1 MFTFLKALGRNVG
14 DSLVEDD
21 KLELAREILDKA
33 STKKVDFVLPV
44 DAVTAREIAPGV
56 EKKVVMID
64 DGIPAGWKGLDIGPK
79 TVELF
84 ESKLADAKTVVWN
97 GPMGVF
103 EIDDFAKGTETIAKA
118 LAALKNAVTII
129 GGGDSAAAI
138 NKFGLAGEVSHVSTG
153 GGASLEMLEGREMP
167 GIESLAKYD
176 RKKKRRLM
184 VAGNWKMNKSPK
196 EARMFAGFLASS
208 IGEES
213 TVDVAVFPTSLAV
226 SGVADIMKDT
236 KIKVGVQNIYPAD
249 SGAFTGEISASML
262 TELYID
268 YVLVGHSERR
278 QLFGETDAQTNEKI
292 KAILKNG
299 LTPIF
304 CIGETLEERK
314 ANLTNSVLERQ
325 LKAGLMGFAKEEA
338 SRVIIAYEPVWAIG
352 TGVVATPDQAE
363 ETMKYI
369 RQFLAGLYDGD
380 FAESIRILYGGSI
393 KPDNFDSLVAMED
406 IDGGLV
412 GGASLLESFVQLVA
426 IARNHA

>member
-1 MFTFLKALGRNVG
+1 MAKKLTLKDVELKGKRVLVRVDFNVPLDKTTGEVTDDTRIVAAIPTIEYITEKGGKAILVSHLGRPKGGKDPKYTLKNVAFRLEKLIGKPVKFVGDCIGPEVEKAVSDMKDGEILLLENVRFYPEEEKNNPEFAAKLAAFADIHVNDAFGTAHRGHASNVGVAAHLVSVAGFLMEKEVEMLSMAIENPEHPYVVILGGAKVSDKIGVITNLLEKADRILIGGAMMFTFLKALGRNVG

-33 STKKVDFVLPV
+33 SIKKVDFVLPV

-167 GIESLAKYD
+167 GIESLANTTG
-176 RKKKRRLM
+176 KK
-184 VAGNWKMNKSPK
+184 
-196 EARMFAGFLASS
+196 
-208 IGEES
+208 
-213 TVDVAVFPTSLAV
+213 
-226 SGVADIMKDT
+226 
-236 KIKVGVQNIYPAD
+236 
-249 SGAFTGEISASML
+249 
-262 TELYID
+262 
-268 YVLVGHSERR
+268 
-278 QLFGETDAQTNEKI
+278 NE
-292 KAILKNG
+292 
-299 LTPIF
+299 
-304 CIGETLEERK
+304 
-314 ANLTNSVLERQ
+314 
-325 LKAGLMGFAKEEA
+325 
-338 SRVIIAYEPVWAIG
+338 
-352 TGVVATPDQAE
+352 D
-363 ETMKYI
+363 
-369 RQFLAGLYDGD
+369 
-380 FAESIRILYGGSI
+380 
-393 KPDNFDSLVAMED
+393 
-406 IDGGLV
+406 
-412 GGASLLESFVQLVA
+412 
-426 IARNHA
+426 

>member
-1 MFTFLKALGRNVG
+1 
-14 DSLVEDD
+14 
-21 KLELAREILDKA
+21 
-33 STKKVDFVLPV
+33 
-44 DAVTAREIAPGV
+44 
-56 EKKVVMID
+56 
-64 DGIPAGWKGLDIGPK
+64 
-79 TVELF
+79 
-84 ESKLADAKTVVWN
+84 
-97 GPMGVF
+97 
-103 EIDDFAKGTETIAKA
+103 
-118 LAALKNAVTII
+118 
-129 GGGDSAAAI
+129 
-138 NKFGLAGEVSHVSTG
+138 
-153 GGASLEMLEGREMP
+153 
-167 GIESLAKYD
+167 
-176 RKKKRRLM
+176 
-184 VAGNWKMNKSPK
+184 
-196 EARMFAGFLASS
+196 MFAGFLASS

-262 TELYID
+262 TELYVD

-426 IARNHA
+426 IARDRKSVV